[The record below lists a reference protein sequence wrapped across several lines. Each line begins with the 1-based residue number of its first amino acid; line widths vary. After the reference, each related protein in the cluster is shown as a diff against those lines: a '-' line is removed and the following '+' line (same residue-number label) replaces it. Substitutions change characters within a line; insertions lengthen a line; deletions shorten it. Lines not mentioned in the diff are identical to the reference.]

1 MPMAQIK
8 TEEERAR
15 LDAIFA
21 EIEAENRAAISK
33 DGTDAEART
42 QEEISE
48 ENRRAKIDRL
58 ASLEIKEFLGNVK
71 ANIGNGSFTTKWE
84 KILSQFVVN
93 TIHPMNAELNVL
105 RNFAQ
110 AVSTRLEKAE
120 KAAREQDNHHYY
132 KIFAEGVKAL
142 LQAI

>member
-15 LDAIFA
+15 LDSIFA
-21 EIEAENRAAISK
+21 EIEAENRSAILK

-42 QEEISE
+42 QEQISE

-71 ANIGNGSFTTKWE
+71 ANIGNGAFTTKWE

-93 TIHPMNAELNVL
+93 TIPPMNAELNIL